1 METTETKARILVV
14 DDDRTLLEIYGD
26 LLTEAG
32 YAVATA
38 SSGPQAIDLIAREIF
53 DTILTDIV
61 MPDTSGVEILRAVR
75 ARDLDVP
82 VILVTGSPSVETA
95 IQALEMGALRY
106 LVKPV
111 QQSTLLAAV
120 EHAVRLKRLAE
131 LKREALILVGA
142 LGKLVGDRAGLE
154 AVFARA
160 FAALWVTYQPIVRVD
175 GGEIFG
181 YEAFLR
187 TDESIVASPL
197 AFFDIAERLGRVVEL
212 GRGVRGQVAQAMS
225 REASDL
231 VYFVNLHAA
240 ELRDPE
246 LYSPQAAFTGQA
258 RRIVLEL
265 SERTSLEVVRDL
277 RERIRDLKGLGFRL
291 AVDNVG
297 VGYAGLANFAALEP
311 DLVKLDRALV
321 QGIDREPLKRKLVGA
336 IARLCRELGIRVV
349 AEGVE
354 TPAERDAIVDLG
366 CDLLQGYFLSPPKR
380 RP

>member
-1 METTETKARILVV
+1 VDAAETKARILVV

-32 YAVATA
+32 YAVEIA
-38 SSGPQAIDLIAREIF
+38 SSGPQAMELIAREVF

-75 ARDLDVP
+75 VRDLDVP
-82 VILVTGSPSVETA
+82 VILVTGSPTVQTA

-131 LKREALILVGA
+131 LKREALTQVGA

-160 FAALWVTYQPIVRVD
+160 LGALWVSFQPIVRAED
-175 GGEIFG
+175 GGVFG

-187 TDESIVASPL
+187 TDESYVASPL
-197 AFFDIAERLGRVVEL
+197 AFLDVAERLGRVVEV
-212 GRGVRGQVAQAMS
+212 GRGVRDQVARAKAK
-225 REASDL
+225 EGGDH
-231 VYFVNLHAA
+231 VYFVNLHPA

-246 LYSPQAAFTGQA
+246 LYSPQSAFTGQA
-258 RRIVLEL
+258 RQIVLEL
-265 SERTSLEVVRDL
+265 TERTSLEPVRDL

-291 AVDNVG
+291 AVDDVG

-321 QGIDREPLKRKLVGA
+321 QRVDREPPKRKLVGA
-336 IARLCRELGIRVV
+336 ISRLCRELGIKVV

-354 TPAERDAIVDLG
+354 TPAERDTLVELG
-366 CDLLQGYFLSPPKR
+366 CDLLQGNFLSPPQR